1 MFFDKKIKALELKE
15 EANKQKQIQE
25 REIEAFMRA
34 FAGNSYFL
42 CTKKLG
48 VLEYIGV
55 KDIAFFTGLTH
66 MLGKNY
72 DAAINMFQKISTSS
86 KYYGMRTMYLLEIY
100 RETGNYI
107 ELSKI
112 LNQGYLKGNVLGE
125 IQMRLL
131 CLWKSDSLWVNEH
144 AEEIKKDMATTGE
157 EFQIDNESGEMF
169 FQVCNL
175 FAELLL
181 AAGEMINQVAEYR
194 NMYDGAE
201 GDLACDS
208 NVDNCIL
215 LYEKYCTMLSLARHV
230 RAIKFVNE
238 EMSLEKY
245 ALIDRSWD
253 DKLRI
258 FQSNNYHKQ
267 IMNIIVL
274 LLGADIHSY
283 IDRSRCVIRAMT
295 LCALI
300 NPQSRAEFIAQ
311 NLDGVKAA
319 YLAGE
324 QDAIT
329 HVNYAYGEI
338 LGTKNDPYKLKKYFE
353 AFVKNC
359 PEVHEIGNDIAI
371 VNKISRKAY
380 KIWQSAERMAD
391 SLGKRDIGIWDY
403 STLSLQYFRIIEI
416 VYSEKLLQPLAESIN
431 MDLLLDK
438 VNKCDNDD
446 RKRMWER
453 DMYCLKQLAEGKQ
466 ESLELGKIR
475 TMLAHVVGY
484 KTRNDECAIYLR
496 NCTNTFLSDDG
507 QRALERKDMLNVI
520 GDEKLNMYRVPGA
533 HTGYLPFSVACESRK
548 YVLEMLPRILSWF
561 K

>member
-125 IQMRLL
+125 IQTRLL

-144 AEEIKKDMATTGE
+144 AEEIKKNVETTGE
-157 EFQIDNESGEMF
+157 KIQIDNESGEIF
-169 FQVCNL
+169 FQTCNL

-194 NMYDGAE
+194 NMYADVE
-201 GDLACDS
+201 IDLTCDI
-208 NVDNCIL
+208 NVANCIA
-215 LYEKYCTMLSLARHV
+215 LYEKYCTMLSLARYV
-230 RAIKFVNE
+230 NAIAFVNE
-238 EMSLEKY
+238 EMSLEQC
-245 ALIDRSWD
+245 ALADRSWD
-253 DKLRI
+253 DKIRI
-258 FQSNNYHKQ
+258 FQKVEYHKQ
-267 IMNIIVL
+267 IIKIIVSL
-274 LLGADIHSY
+274 LCADVHNHV
-283 IDRSRCVIRAMT
+283 DRSRCVIRAMT

-300 NPQSRAEFIAQ
+300 NPQIRAELIAQ
-311 NLDGVKAA
+311 NLKEVQAA

-324 QDAIT
+324 HEAIQ
-329 HVNYAYGEI
+329 HVNYVYAEI
-338 LGTKNDPYKLKKYFE
+338 IITENDPYKLNDSLKNIVAGNIDINKSKE
-353 AFVKNC
+353 DVVFVRKV
-359 PEVHEIGNDIAI
+359 P
-371 VNKISRKAY
+371 RKAHVAL
-380 KIWQSAERMAD
+380 QSAEATFD
-391 SLGKRDIGIWDY
+391 LLNNQKVGTGDY
-403 STLSLQYFRIIEI
+403 STLSLQYFRILEMI
-416 VYSEKLLQPLAESIN
+416 YSEKILKPIADNVSISVLYEKAKEQKDRWEFDIKLLKKIKS
-431 MDLLLDK
+431 
-438 VNKCDNDD
+438 
-446 RKRMWER
+446 
-453 DMYCLKQLAEGKQ
+453 GKQ
-466 ESLELGKIR
+466 DSAELGKIR
-475 TMLAHVVGY
+475 VFLQHIREFSLED
-484 KTRNDECAIYLR
+484 KCAIYLEEQLSKL
-496 NCTNTFLSDDG
+496 LSDEGRRVFRRGKVED
-507 QRALERKDMLNVI
+507 VI
-520 GDEKLNMYRVPGA
+520 SEEKLNLYRIPGA
-533 HTGYLPFSVACESRK
+533 HTGYLPFPAACESRK